1 MRLYVVSGSYHPEVG
16 GPSTYLRRLLPELIE
31 RGHHVSVITYTDA
44 KNSGID
50 GGFPYPVYR
59 VSRSWPLILRLVLF
73 TMNILWRAR
82 DYDVLFVSDYGLPV
96 ILANLILRKPI
107 VLKNVSDFAWEYSV
121 RHNWINK
128 RQTIDEFQISR
139 HGWRVRVL
147 QKIRAWYTKKASL
160 IIVPSKYIGKLV
172 SGWGVSPDHVRV
184 VYNALDYSRFDNLPS
199 KTDARK
205 TLGYSEKLPIVL
217 TAARL
222 VSWKGVDSIIR
233 TIAKIRD
240 DFPRI
245 GLMVAGDGPERRQL
259 EKLAVESELPVQ
271 FLGFRS
277 QENLYNI
284 MRAADVFVLFSTYE
298 GMPHSVLEAMACGT
312 PVVASS
318 IGGTVEVIT
327 DQVNGLLVPAGNE
340 TALADAIRQL
350 LNQGSLAQKLSIG
363 AGHTLQRFSW
373 DSLIEKTENSLLEV
387 IN

>member
-44 KNSGID
+44 KISGID
-50 GGFPYPVYR
+50 DSFSYHVYR

-73 TMNILWRAR
+73 TINILWRAR
-82 DYDVLFVSDYGLPV
+82 DYDVLFVSDYGLPA

-128 RQTIDEFQISR
+128 KQTIDEFQISN
-139 HGWRVRVL
+139 HGWRVRVF
-147 QKIRAWYTKKASL
+147 QAIRAWYTKKASL
-160 IIVPSKYIGKLV
+160 VIVPSKYIGKLV
-172 SGWGVSPDHVRV
+172 SSWGVPPDQIRV
-184 VYNALDYSRFDNLPS
+184 VYNSLDYSRFDNLPS
-199 KTDARK
+199 KKDVRK
-205 TLGYSEKLPIVL
+205 TLGYSEKSPIVL

-233 TIAKIRD
+233 TIARIRD
-240 DFPRI
+240 DFPRVN
-245 GLMVAGDGPERRQL
+245 LMVVGDGPERRQL

-271 FLGFRS
+271 FLGFKS
-277 QENLYNI
+277 QENLYHI

-340 TALADAIRQL
+340 AALADAIKQL
-350 LNQGSLAQKLSIG
+350 LNQVSLAQKLSIG
-363 AGHTLQRFSW
+363 AANTLQRFSW
-373 DSLIEKTENSLLEV
+373 DSLIETTENVLLEA